1 MKAIREFNL
10 PEEQEE
16 YEMYQ
21 NAGKYY
27 CILNDM
33 YQELRG
39 KVKYAQIEGDTLEAY
54 NDMYEFLQ
62 NLVVDSGV
70 DIP

>member
-1 MKAIREFNL
+1 MKAIREFTL

-16 YEMYQ
+16 YELYQ
-21 NAGKYY
+21 NAFKYY
-27 CILNDM
+27 GIVNDM

-39 KVKYAQIEGDTLEAY
+39 RVKYAQIEGEALEAY

-62 NLVVDSGV
+62 NLVIDSGV